1 MKTRSLTKNGITF
14 LLLLIYFQQMGA
26 GLFVHN
32 LVHDSKAGQVPIEQK
47 ENGGEINFACKCI
60 DDFLM
65 PFVADDPPSVL
76 KKPDL
81 ALDSYDDYTETF
93 YFTPLLISSL
103 RGPPVF
109 IG

>member
-1 MKTRSLTKNGITF
+1 
-14 LLLLIYFQQMGA
+14 MGA

-32 LVHDSKAGQVPIEQK
+32 LVHEDQEGQNSFEQK
-47 ENGGEINFACKCI
+47 ESSKEINFACRCV

-65 PFVADDPPSVL
+65 PFVAADELPVL
-76 KKPDL
+76 EMPGNYAKAVD
-81 ALDSYDDYTETF
+81 AYTEPF
-93 YFTPLLISSL
+93 YFTSLIILSL

>member
-1 MKTRSLTKNGITF
+1 
-14 LLLLIYFQQMGA
+14 MGA

-32 LVHDSKAGQVPIEQK
+32 LVHKDLAGQSPIEQK
-47 ENGGEINFACKCI
+47 ESSKEINFACRCV

-65 PFVADDPPSVL
+65 PFVAADEPPVFQ
-76 KKPDL
+76 KPDIY
-81 ALDSYDDYTETF
+81 AKTVVAYTDPI
-93 YFTPLLISSL
+93 YFTSLIISSL